1 MPLDDDDKQWIERLL
16 DRKFEDLKTRLCD
29 AQRNQERRKLMV
41 NGNIPSAL
49 TTLDLRID
57 ELIDRIRKLEI

>member
-1 MPLDDDDKQWIERLL
+1 MTTDKQWIERLL
-16 DRKFEDLKTRLCD
+16 DRKFEDLKTQLID

-49 TTLDLRID
+49 TTLDIRID
-57 ELIDRIRKLEI
+57 EMIDRIRKLET

>member
-1 MPLDDDDKQWIERLL
+1 MTTDKQWIERLL
-16 DRKFEDLKTRLCD
+16 DRKFEDLKTQLID

-49 TTLDLRID
+49 TTLDIRID
-57 ELIDRIRKLEI
+57 ELIDRIRKLET

>member
-16 DRKFEDLKTRLCD
+16 DRKFEELKTQLID
-29 AQRNQERRKLMV
+29 AQRNQERRKLMA

-49 TTLDLRID
+49 TSLDLRID